1 MSRSLQRGG
10 FSHSDATARHTNRK
24 STRMNRKTDPVS
36 ADLKRIPGLYRRW
49 ELPEILKDQRAYR
62 IENAGAH
69 QDGTPLVAVYAD
81 EGSEGEGSDSACW
94 IPSVEILA
102 RHTGARLEALAAER
116 AAALAREAVA
126 LGS

>member
-36 ADLKRIPGLYRRW
+36 ADLKRIHGLYRRW

-81 EGSEGEGSDSACW
+81 ADAGQRDDQHNASTTD
-94 IPSVEILA
+94 
-102 RHTGARLEALAAER
+102 TEAASRPAGTMSRRPE
-116 AAALAREAVA
+116 
-126 LGS
+126 